1 MNASIIGIIGG
12 IIGGLVFVAL
22 FFLIRMLCKKK
33 RTCDFDERQRMGRGR
48 AFQAGFFTILLTGAI
63 VTCLDFLGV
72 LPGSGLLWH
81 MGALLLGV
89 AVFAVTAIHYDA
101 YVGLHQKAKSYYIT
115 GSCIFATMILN
126 GVVNLGS
133 SDPERVTLSIL
144 DFQVAALWV
153 VILIALLVHRSH
165 SKVEE

>member
-1 MNASIIGIIGG
+1 MNASIFG
-12 IIGGLVFVAL
+12 IIGGLLFVTL

-33 RTCDFDERQRMGRGR
+33 RPCDYDERQRMGRGR
-48 AFQAGFFTILLTGAI
+48 AFQAGFFTMLLAGAI
-63 VTCLDFLGV
+63 VACLDFLGV

-101 YVGLHQKAKSYYIT
+101 YVGLHEKAKSYYIG
-115 GSCIFATMILN
+115 GSCIFAAMILN

-133 SDPERVTLSIL
+133 SDPDRVTLSIL

-153 VILIALLVHRSH
+153 VILIALLVHRFR
-165 SKVEE
+165 SKEEE